1 MDHSY
6 IVETLPSHAGHPES
20 KILLVHIGPTPDMP
34 TYRMEWYHLGRP
46 LSFAKSGPQPGHHK
60 PFINH
65 YQSIYGNLTLNWK
78 WAFVLLMLGPHT
90 VPWGMMV
97 LGWPEMVF
105 QKRATTKSTH
115 RRTERPSKPALI
127 QRRALCLFILAHL
140 PHGMT
145 APEWSTLVPQIWA
158 TALS

>member
-1 MDHSY
+1 MDRSY

-34 TYRMEWYHLGRP
+34 TYRMEYHLGRP
-46 LSFAKSGPQPGHHK
+46 LSFAKIGPQPGHHK
-60 PFINH
+60 RYINQ
-65 YQSIYGNLTLNWK
+65 YQSIYDNLTLNWK
-78 WAFVLLMLGPHT
+78 RAFVLMFGPHT

-97 LGWPEMVF
+97 LGWSAVVC
-105 QKRATTKSTH
+105 QKWATTKPTH

-140 PHGMT
+140 PHGMM
-145 APEWSTLVPQIWA
+145 AHEWSTLVPEIWA